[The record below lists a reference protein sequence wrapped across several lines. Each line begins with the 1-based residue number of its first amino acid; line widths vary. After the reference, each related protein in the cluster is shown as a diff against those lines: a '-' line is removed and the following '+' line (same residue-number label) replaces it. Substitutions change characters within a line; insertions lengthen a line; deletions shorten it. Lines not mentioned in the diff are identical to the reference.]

1 MDCIVRVG
9 TAPITNFPS
18 ASSKYMAFPAANEAS
33 TLSITLFCLL
43 LLDGA
48 IAMPLLP
55 KAISVPPFI

>member
-1 MDCIVRVG
+1 
-9 TAPITNFPS
+9 
-18 ASSKYMAFPAANEAS
+18 MAFPAANEAS